1 MSEIVKCIYSLLICN
16 FISCNGNLNPL
27 PVYFFFFLFFLMI
40 FFQGKTTA
48 HTDLSSLSYLNVL
61 RKCGAEDASTHTI
74 YCRTSHCERNLYLCT
89 SPHHARNELSHVS
102 YHRQSKKKHM
112 LWNNASKWMMWLYL
126 WSCIMDICRRCI
138 FLSSSCSERSS
149 LPYLIPLH

>member
-1 MSEIVKCIYSLLICN
+1 
-16 FISCNGNLNPL
+16 
-27 PVYFFFFLFFLMI
+27 MI

-138 FLSSSCSERSS
+138 FPSSSCSEALFNTSTLVFMLGYS
-149 LPYLIPLH
+149 LFTYAEYTVHTLCLFFCLKRNKDLLFKSDKYF